1 MPTLAKARQRG
12 SGSTTGPAGS
22 LVTGVS
28 DALIAYL
35 QYLESRKDKETDRKI
50 SKAQLKILENA
61 IEREAKE
68 RERAENQDKRAED
81 QNKRQGNQ
89 EQVADRAQGK
99 NDIILSLDE
108 GATQLA
114 QVLDGS
120 FDPANLDR
128 IAPFALD
135 AQRRPRPKSRLPGDP
150 EFEVDEANT
159 IRAYLNTD
167 FFPKLSAL
175 ELELRNQQNDQIES
189 GQSVTA
195 TDDQIANRIFTEL
208 RKMRNRLG
216 TNPGRAVEIEKAQ
229 FFYARNN
236 PNGVISDDLTKEV
249 ERDEKSLAVIH
260 EFLREFEIENA
271 IDIHGLDEGLQK
283 AFPDAG
289 ITPEILAKI
298 DTDTEGT
305 FLERLISDEL
315 TEEEISRGLEIID
328 GASESEFENRTR
340 TREKT
345 GEQTTRTV
353 ELTEEEKLFRLLQG
367 EQPSNIGADG
377 FPKDF
382 VPTGPP
388 APVQPSFGETIG
400 GDLQALNNQITGGGQ
415 PTDLSGLS
423 AQLDQRLGEPR
434 NASGVAQ
441 TRSSNGLQSTLTVE
455 QQGLSQSGGAQD
467 SNYQSGFNDA
477 FELLQVFRGGGPAA
491 AAEQTLPDRGSRSP
505 PPEQQVF
512 RGQVQ
517 QTLPGQP
524 QQQGQGIDPLLLQL
538 LLGGQVDPRLQ
549 GQR

>member
-249 ERDEKSLAVIH
+249 ERDEK
-260 EFLREFEIENA
+260 
-271 IDIHGLDEGLQK
+271 
-283 AFPDAG
+283 
-289 ITPEILAKI
+289 
-298 DTDTEGT
+298 
-305 FLERLISDEL
+305 
-315 TEEEISRGLEIID
+315 
-328 GASESEFENRTR
+328 
-340 TREKT
+340 
-345 GEQTTRTV
+345 
-353 ELTEEEKLFRLLQG
+353 
-367 EQPSNIGADG
+367 
-377 FPKDF
+377 
-382 VPTGPP
+382 
-388 APVQPSFGETIG
+388 
-400 GDLQALNNQITGGGQ
+400 
-415 PTDLSGLS
+415 
-423 AQLDQRLGEPR
+423 
-434 NASGVAQ
+434 
-441 TRSSNGLQSTLTVE
+441 
-455 QQGLSQSGGAQD
+455 
-467 SNYQSGFNDA
+467 
-477 FELLQVFRGGGPAA
+477 
-491 AAEQTLPDRGSRSP
+491 
-505 PPEQQVF
+505 
-512 RGQVQ
+512 
-517 QTLPGQP
+517 
-524 QQQGQGIDPLLLQL
+524 
-538 LLGGQVDPRLQ
+538 
-549 GQR
+549 